1 MGRYVR
7 RRLIQM
13 VPHLFGISLL
23 IFLIIQASPGGP
35 EAIFLENRLFID
47 PQVIE
52 AFRQR
57 LGLDQPVPVQYV
69 RWLGAVL
76 SGDFGISFSTGRPVG
91 DMIVERL
98 PATLEL
104 MSVSFVFAA
113 LVAIPLGVY
122 SAVRQYSLFD
132 FSATTASFLG
142 IAMPVFWFALILQ
155 LLFSVQLGWLP
166 TSGRDT
172 IGDGS
177 LFDQLKHLVL
187 PAFVLS
193 IRHIAGWSRYM
204 RSSLLDVIRADF
216 IRTAR
221 SKGLRER
228 VVLTRHAVKNA
239 LIPVVSIMALDL
251 AGLFSGAVIAETIFA
266 WPGIGRLFV
275 QAMFSRDYPLLMG
288 ILMMSSFRVAGQARS
303 SHRSVSS
310 GSSSAVTS
318 WLSRRGRCCSSSHSW
333 SRLRRGS
340 LRIP

>member
-1 MGRYVR
+1 MSRYTR

-13 VPHLFGISLL
+13 VPLLFGISVL
-23 IFLIIQASPGGP
+23 IFALIQAAPGGP

-69 RWLGAVL
+69 RWLTAVL
-76 SGDFGISFSTGRPVG
+76 SGDFGISFTTGRPVG
-91 DMIVERL
+91 QMILERL

-113 LVAIPLGVY
+113 VITLPLGVY
-122 SAVRQYSLFD
+122 STVKQYSLFD
-132 FSATTASFLG
+132 FAATTTSFLG

-177 LFDQLKHLVL
+177 LLDQVRHLVL

-204 RSSLLDVIRADF
+204 RSSLLDVVRADF

-221 SKGLRER
+221 AKGLREQI
-228 VVLTRHAVKNA
+228 VLVRHAVKNA

-288 ILMMSSFRVAGQARS
+288 ILMMSSFLVVFFNLIADVVYG
-303 SHRSVSS
+303 
-310 GSSSAVTS
+310 
-318 WLSRRGRCCSSSHSW
+318 WLDP
-333 SRLRRGS
+333 
-340 LRIP
+340 RISYT